1 MIKKFTY
8 VAPARLSESEPPCER
23 TVDISDRIVTVSP
36 HERWTHTV
44 LDSVITEVDK
54 NVVQMDESYDHDEQP
69 HKERVGADKAREAVG
84 TTVDFRRHCWSE

>member
-23 TVDISDRIVTVSP
+23 TVDISDGIVTVSP
-36 HERWTHTV
+36 HERRTHAI
-44 LDSVITEVDK
+44 LDSVITEFDK
-54 NVVQMDESYDHDEQP
+54 NVVEMDEANDHDEQP
-69 HKERVGADKAREAVG
+69 DEERVGTDKAREAVG